1 MSAPRPVLLV
11 PGDRIRLSVGGSV
24 IRTYANGSVSVL
36 WDDGPLTCSGSGHGP
51 VPVHLL
57 EREAS
62 NLPPHGCSA
71 TAGAP
76 SDPDRANQASTPN
89 LGALVER
96 LDRLINVLSQPPV
109 PPERKLWSRDQIGD
123 YLQIKRSAI
132 DRVLADPSFPD
143 ARRPG
148 GGHPRYVAGEVM
160 RWAEKQK

>member
-1 MSAPRPVLLV
+1 MSTTRPVLLV

-36 WDDGPLTCSGSGHGP
+36 WDDGPLTCSESGHEP

-62 NLPPHGCSA
+62 DLPPPGCSA
-71 TAGAP
+71 VAAP
-76 SDPDRANQASTPN
+76 SDPDRSNQASTPN
-89 LGALVER
+89 LVALFEK

-109 PPERKLWSRDQIGD
+109 PAERKLWSRDQIGD